1 MHTKGSDGKATIQ
14 EMAEKAMELGYEYIA
29 ITDHS
34 PSSTIAN
41 GLSIERLNEKR
52 LELREINKKIK
63 GINILMGSEV
73 DIKTD
78 GSLDYPDEVLKELDV
93 VIASVHSGFKM
104 DKDTITKRILMALE
118 NPYVHALGHP
128 TGRLING
135 REPYDVDIDQLIEA
149 ALKHDKALEVNS
161 SYLRLDLKDLHVR
174 KAVDAGV
181 KVIISTDAHRT
192 QQLLQMRLGIG
203 TARRGWVQ
211 KKDVLNTLEFGA
223 LNEWLK
229 SKK

>member
-1 MHTKGSDGKATIQ
+1 
-14 EMAEKAMELGYEYIA
+14 
-29 ITDHS
+29 
-34 PSSTIAN
+34 
-41 GLSIERLNEKR
+41 
-52 LELREINKKIK
+52 
-63 GINILMGSEV
+63 
-73 DIKTD
+73 
-78 GSLDYPDEVLKELDV
+78 
-93 VIASVHSGFKM
+93 
-104 DKDTITKRILMALE
+104 
-118 NPYVHALGHP
+118 
-128 TGRLING
+128 
-135 REPYDVDIDQLIEA
+135 VDIDQLIEA